1 MKVQVLRDEIRTF
14 REATA
19 ARPRE
24 ETGLLVPSDHVEDF
38 DRLDAGV
45 SRARLPRRSGSAKSS
60 FCSGKRSLKRYAGLH
75 GHVFCVLI
83 FIVWI

>member
-1 MKVQVLRDEIRTF
+1 MELQVLTDEVRTL

-19 ARPRE
+19 AKPRE

-45 SRARLPRRSGSAKSS
+45 PRARPPRLSGSAKSS

-75 GHVFCVLI
+75 GHVFYVLI
-83 FIVWI
+83 CIV